1 MDFIVLNKNEEVKL
15 VLTSEGY
22 ENATVIS
29 AKSKET
35 LGQLSNLE
43 MEIKLTAEVR
53 RQVIEENVIGV
64 FLGGVSGYKF
74 FTIKEIEYVDV
85 PFNNS
90 IKIYCEDYAIEL
102 ADFICTTEYQDTNK
116 NVSTMVTELLAST
129 RWQLDT
135 SKVDN
140 PTVIPFPESTKNKTV
155 LEVLQLIAKVY
166 GLNLATDVW
175 YYDKKIN
182 EKYVII
188 KKEIGSDNGVMFEYD
203 HNLLSVER
211 NVNSSDIKTAIIPIG
226 GVPEGSQQGSP
237 PIDIKN
243 VVWTKPSKPVNK
255 PAGQAYIIDESAN
268 ALWGYKNPAG
278 GSNIPRYIFY
288 QNDKITSP
296 SVLAEEAWKVLQTM
310 NTPTTTFKFKIAD
323 LFAVSEYDYASG
335 LSYLNVAIG
344 DIVTVLDRTTE
355 FVEKVKAYVT
365 SREVDYL
372 NPKAT
377 EIEIGTTNKS
387 IINTTSN
394 SASASSSSGNVTQM
408 SAEIVQLVRDVRAV
422 SGEMSSIIEYG
433 SNANGSYIKLLDG
446 TQICWSRVVVGTF
459 NATTQTVNAVYGG
472 ATYTRTF
479 PVAFSSSSIVV
490 TTNAGS
496 NGYMDSMCA
505 GVTTTAVYI
514 RAWSP
519 YSSTHS
525 SMYYEYMA
533 IGRWK

>member
-1 MDFIVLNKNEEVKL
+1 MDFIVLNKNEEVGL

-22 ENATVIS
+22 ETATVIS

-43 MEIKLTAEVR
+43 MEIKLTTDIR
-53 RQVIEENVIGV
+53 RYVVEENVIGV
-64 FLGGVSGYKF
+64 FLGQTVGYKF

-90 IKIYCEDYAIEL
+90 IKIYAEDYAVEL
-102 ADFICTTEYQDTNK
+102 ADFICTTEYQDISK
-116 NVSTMVTELLAST
+116 NVSTMINELLAST

-135 SKVDN
+135 SRVDN

-155 LEVLQLIAKVY
+155 LEVLQIIAKVY
-166 GLNLATDVW
+166 GLNLDTSVW

-182 EKYVII
+182 EKYII
-188 KKEIGSDNGVMFEYD
+188 MKKEIGLDKGVFFEYD

-211 NVNSSDIKTAIIPIG
+211 NVNSSDIKTAIIPLG

-237 PIDIKN
+237 PIDIKG

-255 PAGQAYIIDESAN
+255 PAGQAYIVDESAN

-296 SVLAEEAWKVLQTM
+296 SVLADEAWKVLQTV

-323 LFAVSEYDYASG
+323 LPAIEGKEGYDT
-335 LSYLNVAIG
+335 LNVG
-344 DIVTVLDRTTE
+344 DIVTVLDQTTE

-365 SREVDYL
+365 SREIDYL
-372 NPKAT
+372 NPKDT
-377 EIEIGTTNKS
+377 EVEIGTTNKS

-422 SGEMSSIIEYG
+422 SGEMSTIIEYG
-433 SNANGSYIKLLDG
+433 SNANGSYIRLLDG
-446 TQICWSRVVVGTF
+446 TQICWSKVVVGTF

-472 ATYTRTF
+472 TTYNRTF
-479 PVAFSSSSIVV
+479 PVAFSSSSIIV

-505 GVTTTAVYI
+505 GVTTTAVNL